1 MNPDTWL
8 RIGDQLINL
17 AYVASITFQ
26 QGEQRGPEAIITL
39 ASVSGTH
46 TLTFTGDAV
55 EHLRRYGKEM
65 IPHGI
70 GEPAPLTGRT
80 DPTDPAAQP

>member
-26 QGEQRGPEAIITL
+26 QHEQRGPEVVITL
-39 ASVSGTH
+39 ASVGGSH
-46 TLTFTGDAV
+46 TLTFRGDAV
-55 EHLRRYGKEM
+55 EQLRRYGRDM
-65 IPHGI
+65 IPRGI
-70 GEPAPLTGRT
+70 GEPASLP
-80 DPTDPAAQP
+80 DPAAQP

>member
-26 QGEQRGPEAIITL
+26 HAEKRGPEAVITL
-39 ASVSGTH
+39 ASVGGSH

-55 EHLRRYGKEM
+55 EQLRRYGRDM
-65 IPHGI
+65 IPYGI
-70 GEPAPLTGRT
+70 GEPAPQADRS
-80 DPTDPAAQP
+80 DAHE